1 MVQSIHSSRK
11 QQIIT
16 LKESQ
21 KNTLNEKMSVYLN
34 KKEKQERNY
43 ALYMLIT
50 KEKEW
55 TIYLHQTAANEH
67 AKQTKNSQLGEMGE
81 RMERVDQAA
90 RETKDDIFFPLKSR
104 KLNQRLELYSKQVF
118 FDESIWQPQQQHCKI

>member
-1 MVQSIHSSRK
+1 
-11 QQIIT
+11 
-16 LKESQ
+16 
-21 KNTLNEKMSVYLN
+21 
-34 KKEKQERNY
+34 
-43 ALYMLIT
+43 MLIT

-55 TIYLHQTAANEH
+55 TIYLHQTAADEH
-67 AKQTKNSQLGEMGE
+67 AKQTNKNSQLDE

-118 FDESIWQPQQQHCKI
+118 FDESMWQPQQHCKILLSIIFSLILKQH